1 VPERRKPGQAVPSPG
16 PLGGQPAGPP
26 PAPPPDAP
34 FADSWERA
42 IDAALQGDD
51 QRGLLLPLVYARRHN
66 DARLAR
72 ALLEFARE
80 HAETLDDPDAALGV
94 LELADAA
101 LSGRVDKTLCQT
113 LAGNLL
119 DEAYAQVH
127 EDKRLDRFFGVQC
140 ASSAARLASR
150 VQEPESLGDA
160 VEVIRAAEAMTR
172 TSVPPGD
179 SSARSRAG
187 EAAVR
192 VRRRASERI
201 RRVLDAD

>member
-1 VPERRKPGQAVPSPG
+1 MPERRKPGQAVPPPG
-16 PLGGQPAGPP
+16 
-26 PAPPPDAP
+26 PPPDAP
-34 FADSWERA
+34 FADSWRRA

-51 QRGLLLPLVYARRHN
+51 QSGLLLPLVYARRNN

-80 HAETLDDPDAALGV
+80 HAESIDEPDAALGV

-101 LSGRVDKTLCQT
+101 LAGRVDKTLCQA

-119 DEAYAQVH
+119 DEAYARVH

-150 VQEPESLGDA
+150 VQDPESLQDAIEVVRAAVAMTRSRVPAADAAARTRAGDA
-160 VEVIRAAEAMTR
+160 V
-172 TSVPPGD
+172 
-179 SSARSRAG
+179 
-187 EAAVR
+187 VR

-201 RRVLDAD
+201 RRALDAD